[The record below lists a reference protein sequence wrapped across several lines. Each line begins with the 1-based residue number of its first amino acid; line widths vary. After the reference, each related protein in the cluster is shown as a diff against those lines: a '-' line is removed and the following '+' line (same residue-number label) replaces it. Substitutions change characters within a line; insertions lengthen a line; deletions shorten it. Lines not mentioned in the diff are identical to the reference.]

1 MLDLFFKIYNIN
13 IFHSKGKHFFNSVF
27 FFQFKITFVLKW
39 VHCQMLLPHNTV
51 IFSMMHCYNWQF
63 LGWLAQEQVIREQD
77 EHLLKFTLLQ
87 RLETMET
94 RVQVCPDSQ
103 KSPSNYESDVM
114 MHKAH
119 NFEVVSY
126 DPGMNS

>member
-1 MLDLFFKIYNIN
+1 MGFYDR
-13 IFHSKGKHFFNSVF
+13 
-27 FFQFKITFVLKW
+27 QFMAWF
-39 VHCQMLLPHNTV
+39 P
-51 IFSMMHCYNWQF
+51 
-63 LGWLAQEQVIREQD
+63 QEQGVREQD

-114 MHKAH
+114 MHKAQ
-119 NFEVVSY
+119 NFEVLSLLHALGRHTIDLNQKQV
-126 DPGMNS
+126 